1 MNDRIVIAPDK
12 FKGSLT
18 AVQAAEAIRRG
29 VLAAEPDATCKL
41 APMADGGEGT
51 VEVFLERGAQR
62 AVARVRGPRGK
73 PVDAVYARD
82 GETAILEMA
91 SASGLE
97 LLEPSQRDPTRTSTF
112 GTGELL
118 RSALDAGA
126 RRFVIGIGGSAT
138 DDAGIGMLRALGAH
152 FLDGNGAPIEGD
164 VLEYERTQRI
174 DLGGLDARIGDAS
187 IEVAVNVDNPLCG
200 PDGASHTFAPQKG
213 ATPEQVDQLERVL
226 AHVAAVAAQTLGHDY
241 SQMPGAGAAGGL
253 GFAFAAFLHAKLEP
267 GVRLI
272 ARECGLDELLADA
285 TLCLTG
291 EGKID
296 LQTLHG
302 KTVAGVGE
310 IAREHG
316 VPVTAFGGVVDMD
329 AAAKLAE
336 LGVRAVPI
344 APPGTPVEE
353 SVRDAAA
360 FLESAAMW
368 SVQEP
373 DGVRAVWG

>member
-1 MNDRIVIAPDK
+1 VNDRIVIAPDK

-18 AVQAAEAIRRG
+18 ALQAAEAIRRG

-41 APMADGGEGT
+41 CPMADGGEGT

-62 AVARVRGPRGK
+62 AVARVQGPRGK
-73 PVDAVYARD
+73 PVDAVYARH

-97 LLEPSQRDPTRTSTF
+97 LLEPSQRDPTLTSTF

-118 RSALDAGA
+118 RNALDAGA

-138 DDAGIGMLRALGAH
+138 NDAGIGMLRALGAY

-174 DLGGLDARIGDAS
+174 DLSGLDARIGDANV
-187 IEVAVNVDNPLCG
+187 EVAVDVDNPLCG
-200 PDGASHTFAPQKG
+200 PDGASRTFAPQKG

-226 AHVAAVAAQTLGHDY
+226 AHLATVAAQTLRHDY

-302 KTVAGVGE
+302 KTVAGVAE
-310 IAREHG
+310 IACKHG
-316 VPVTAFGGVVDMD
+316 VPVTAFGGVVEMD
-329 AAAKLAE
+329 AVAKLAE
-336 LGVRAVPI
+336 RGVRAVPI

-353 SVRDAAA
+353 SIRDAAA
-360 FLESAAMW
+360 VLESAAMW